1 MVSGDWAQSPDIE
14 AVLNYYGV
22 DFVPLRMGWAPVKCP
37 FHEDRIKSASVN
49 RGSNAFTCHACAISG
64 VAIHVV
70 MERENLGYAEACQW
84 AEETF
89 GASDGVLSA
98 ESEGSSPIPGMP
110 GTRRGSGKK
119 VSTGGRAATVLG
131 S

>member
-1 MVSGDWAQSPDIE
+1 MVTSDWTLRPDIE

-84 AEETF
+84 AEEIF
-89 GASDGVLSA
+89 GASDSILSA

-110 GTRRGSGKK
+110 GTRRGGSKK
-119 VSTGGRAATVLG
+119 VSTGGRAA
-131 S
+131 SMFRS

>member
-1 MVSGDWAQSPDIE
+1 MSDWTQWPDIE

-22 DFVPLRMGWAPVKCP
+22 DFVPLRMGWAPINCP
-37 FHEDRIKSASVN
+37 FHEDRHASASVN
-49 RGSNAFTCHACAISG
+49 RNHNAFSCHTCAVGG
-64 VAIHVV
+64 VAIKVV
-70 MERENLGYAEACQW
+70 MERENLGYAEARQW
-84 AEETF
+84 SEEAF

-110 GTRRGSGKK
+110 GTRRGGSKK
-119 VSTGGRAATVLG
+119 VPTGGRVAAVLG

>member
-1 MVSGDWAQSPDIE
+1 MSDWTLTPDIE

-22 DFVPLRMGWAPVKCP
+22 DFVPLRMGWAPINCP
-37 FHEDRIKSASVN
+37 FHQDRCKSACVN

-70 MERENLGYAEACQW
+70 MERENLGYAEARQW

-110 GTRRGSGKK
+110 GTRRGGSKK
-119 VSTGGRAATVLG
+119 VSTGGRSATVLG